1 MCDDLLQEYVREVII
16 NTISE
21 NNMPTNKDGIYWK
34 QLENYMLVLVAKNVC
49 DIVTNMDVSLT
60 TSVVS
65 PTSLKPFKYIFF
77 TKLKK

>member
-1 MCDDLLQEYVREVII
+1 MTSCKSMCVRLLSIPSVK
-16 NTISE
+16 TICQPTKMEFIE
-21 NNMPTNKDGIYWK
+21 NSLK
-34 QLENYMLVLVAKNVC
+34 NYMLVLVAKNVC

-65 PTSLKPFKYIFF
+65 PTSLKPFNYIFF